1 MTSLLAMVKT
11 YWVVITVVIFA
22 AITIL
27 SLYPA
32 QSLPV
37 VPGSDKTHHL
47 IAYGA
52 LMFPIALRKPKYWLL
67 MGAFFAFWG
76 GGIELIQPF
85 VNRHGEWLDLA
96 ANITGLGCGLL
107 MAWIINWFRPINLQG
122 DDNEQGSK

>member
-11 YWVVITVVIFA
+11 YWVVITAVILA

-52 LMFPIALRKPKYWLL
+52 LMFPIALRKPKYWQFICL
-67 MGAFFAFWG
+67 AFVCWSG
-76 GGIELIQPF
+76 VIELLQPY
-85 VNRHGEWLDLA
+85 VNRYGEWLDMA
-96 ANITGLGCGLL
+96 ANTIGIACSLL
-107 MAWIINWFRPINLQG
+107 IAQLISWFVSI
-122 DDNEQGSK
+122 DSTFK